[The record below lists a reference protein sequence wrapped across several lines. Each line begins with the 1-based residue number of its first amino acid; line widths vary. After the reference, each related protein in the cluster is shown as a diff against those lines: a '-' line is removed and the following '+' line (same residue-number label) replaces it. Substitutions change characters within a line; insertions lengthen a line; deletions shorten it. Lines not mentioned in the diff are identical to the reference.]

1 MVNHTNNKEGVILK
15 MSAKLANFKNPLTS
29 AGGNLFSISD
39 WLGGIFWVVWVGII
53 FSVGA
58 KLLSKA
64 DTVIPGDV
72 TPSAYKNMSTIPQA
86 SNGPVIY

>member
-1 MVNHTNNKEGVILK
+1 MA
-15 MSAKLANFKNPLTS
+15 AKLANFKNPLTS
-29 AGGNLFSISD
+29 TGGNLFSVSD

-72 TPSAYKNMSTIPQA
+72 TPSAYKTMNASPLAASGPTI
-86 SNGPVIY
+86 Y

>member
-1 MVNHTNNKEGVILK
+1 MA
-15 MSAKLANFKNPLTS
+15 AKLANFKNPIT
-29 AGGNLFSISD
+29 AQGGNLLSASD

-64 DTVIPGDV
+64 DAVIPGDV
-72 TPSAYKNMSTIPQA
+72 TPNQYKTMNTAPITS
-86 SNGPVIY
+86 SGPVIL